1 MDNRSFQAMRTES
14 VPLNGEGTTGR
25 RHAPYES
32 FAGSPRRLLIN
43 AGLFFQAVLAIVL
56 LAACDTD
63 NEVTFNEVALD
74 TPAVA
79 RLSIPALLEPAFDG
93 AGVAHYDLKIAESRH
108 DYRHTA
114 LTDTYSYNGM
124 SVLGPTLRLR
134 TGDSVVISVTN
145 ELDEVTTTHWHGAD
159 VPAEDDGG
167 PHSFIEPG
175 TTWIADFDVIQ
186 PAATLWYHPH
196 IHGSTAEHVYRGA
209 AGLIIIEDD
218 NPAAAT
224 LPATYGVDDIPVIIQ
239 DRDFTEDGQLDFA
252 IDDGGDGKLYSTL
265 TVNGTI
271 NPFVDVPEGLV
282 RLRLLN
288 GSQARI
294 YDLSVEGAD
303 MTKIAS
309 DGGYLAG
316 PVALEQLVLAPGDRA
331 EIIVNVGMESA
342 ALVDSRLGR
351 VLELR
356 PNGVASGTSI
366 LPDKL
371 AAIER
376 ISESEITVDRS
387 FDMDDER
394 YFWQFGPRWTIN
406 NVQFNMRRIDF
417 EVQLRD
423 TERWTLSGDDGQHVF
438 HPHQIQFQIVSING
452 EPPPPEESGWE
463 DTVLVNDERDVVIIA
478 RFNTYAAEDTPYMF
492 HCHILDHEDL
502 GMMGQFLVIDE

>member
-1 MDNRSFQAMRTES
+1 MVA
-14 VPLNGEGTTGR
+14 
-25 RHAPYES
+25 A
-32 FAGSPRRLLIN
+32 
-43 AGLFFQAVLAIVL
+43 L
-56 LAACDTD
+56 LAGCGD
-63 NEVTFNEVALD
+63 VGPVPVD

-79 RLSIPALLEPAFDG
+79 PLSIPPLLDATIES
-93 AGVAHYDLKIAESRH
+93 GVAHYGLTIGTSQH
-108 DYRHTA
+108 DYKQTGM
-114 LTDTYSYNGM
+114 TDTYSYNGT

-145 ELDEVTTTHWHGAD
+145 ELDETTTTHWHGAD

-167 PHSFIEPG
+167 PHSLIEPG
-175 TTWIADFDVIQ
+175 KTWVADFDVIQ

-196 IHGSTAEHVYRGA
+196 AHGSTAEHVYLGA

-218 NPAAAT
+218 NPAAEA

-252 IDDGGDGKLYSTL
+252 IDEGEEGNLDGVL

-271 NPFVDVPEGLV
+271 DPYVAVPEGLV

-294 YDLSVEGAD
+294 YHLSVEGSD

-309 DGGYLAG
+309 DGGYLAS

-342 ALVDSRLGR
+342 DLVDSTLGR

-356 PNGVASGTSI
+356 PNGSASGTGM

-371 AAIER
+371 ATIER
-376 ISESEITVDRS
+376 IPESEITVDRS
-387 FDMDDER
+387 FHMDDVR
-394 YFWQFGPRWTIN
+394 NFWEFDPSWAIN
-406 NVQFNMRRIDF
+406 GVQFDMSRIDVT
-417 EVQLRD
+417 VQLGD
-423 TERWTLSGDDGQHVF
+423 TERWTLSSGEGQHVF
-438 HPHQIQFQIVSING
+438 HPHQIQFQILAING
-452 EPPPPEESGWE
+452 KPPPPEESGWE
-463 DTVLVNDERDVVIIA
+463 DSVLVNADREVVIAA

-502 GMMGQFLVIDE
+502 GMMGQFLVVE

>member
-1 MDNRSFQAMRTES
+1 MAIFILNSPLRRQFKLWVVMVDQWRVADTSHS
-14 VPLNGEGTTGR
+14 VLVRIGVVG
-25 RHAPYES
+25 
-32 FAGSPRRLLIN
+32 LIVMV
-43 AGLFFQAVLAIVL
+43 AS
-56 LAACDTD
+56 LAACGTV
-63 NEVTFNEVALD
+63 NQVALD

-79 RLSIPALLEPAFDG
+79 PLSIPELLEPTFDEE
-93 AGVAHYDLKIAESRH
+93 GVAYYDLKVGKSRH
-108 DYRHTA
+108 DYRQTA

-145 ELDEVTTTHWHGAD
+145 ELDETTTTHWHGAD

-167 PHSFIEPG
+167 PHSLIEPG
-175 TTWIADFDVIQ
+175 ETWVADFDVIQ

-196 IHGSTAEHVYRGA
+196 AHGSTAEHVYHGA

-218 NPAAAT
+218 NPAATA

-252 IDDGGDGKLYSTL
+252 IDGGEEGNLDGTL

-271 NPFVDVPEGLV
+271 NPYVETPTGLV

-294 YDLSVEGAD
+294 YQLNVNGAD

-316 PVALEQLVLAPGDRA
+316 PVAIEQLELGPGDRA
-331 EIIVNVGMESA
+331 EIVVNVGMEPV
-342 ALVDSRLGR
+342 ALVDSALGR

-356 PNGVASGTSI
+356 PNGEVSSAGP

-371 AAIER
+371 ATIER
-376 ISESEITVDRS
+376 ISESEITVDRR
-387 FDMDDER
+387 FHMDDVR
-394 YFWQFGPRWTIN
+394 NFWEFDPTWAIN
-406 NVQFNMRRIDF
+406 GVQMDMSRIDVR
-417 EVQLRD
+417 VQLGD
-423 TERWTLSGDDGQHVF
+423 TERWTLSAGEGQHVF
-438 HPHQIQFQIVSING
+438 HPHQIQFLILSING
-452 EPPPPEESGWE
+452 EPPPPEDSGWE
-463 DTVLVNDERDVVIIA
+463 DSVLVNADREVVIAA
-478 RFNTYAAEDTPYMF
+478 RFNTYAAEDVPYMF